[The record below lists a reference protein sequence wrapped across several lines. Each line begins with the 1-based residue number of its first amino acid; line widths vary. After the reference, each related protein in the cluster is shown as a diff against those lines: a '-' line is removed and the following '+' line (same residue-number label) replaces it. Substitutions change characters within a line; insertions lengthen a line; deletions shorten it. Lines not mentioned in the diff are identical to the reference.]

1 MIGERST
8 GSNDLANFRGHH
20 RGDSWEEKD
29 PFEEDFRNLD
39 DEDEEEDEDL
49 DEDDEDEDED
59 DGDEE
64 EEGIEDNEEEDEDEN
79 DF

>member
-8 GSNDLANFRGHH
+8 GRNVLANFRGHH

-49 DEDDEDEDED
+49 DEDDEDED